1 MLWTL
6 FSFFGLI
13 YANLILMVWE
23 KFVVLSEM
31 TSNRRAFVG
40 ENKCHEH
47 SLLLLH
53 PGKKKD
59 GDKYAHTL
67 ICLMYQ
73 NSGRVINGGP

>member
-1 MLWTL
+1 
-6 FSFFGLI
+6 
-13 YANLILMVWE
+13 
-23 KFVVLSEM
+23 M

-40 ENKCHEH
+40 ENKCHEL